1 MEDRDSNMRR
11 TVDFDFDV
19 VENFVDS
26 TKGKG
31 TLRGEYEHGK
41 SASSAF
47 WDPRGRQIVS
57 TSYDDTLRRT
67 LVYLFGNLQ
76 LTNTHRVS
84 VGSGFT
90 CVQNSGKFPEAQT
103 ILSHRT

>member
-1 MEDRDSNMRR
+1 MRR
-11 TVDFDFDV
+11 TLDFDLDV
-19 VENFVDS
+19 ESAKDN
-26 TKGKG
+26 G

-67 LVYLFGNLQ
+67 LVYLFGN
-76 LTNTHRVS
+76 
-84 VGSGFT
+84 F
-90 CVQNSGKFPEAQT
+90 
-103 ILSHRT
+103 I

>member
-1 MEDRDSNMRR
+1 MIFFSLTLISRVWDVRKLNGISFVQSDSMEDRDSNMCR
-11 TVDFDFDV
+11 TLDFDFDV
-19 VENFVDS
+19 VEKFVES
-26 TKGKG
+26 AKGRG

-67 LVYLFGNLQ
+67 F
-76 LTNTHRVS
+76 VS
-84 VGSGFT
+84 SSNF
-90 CVQNSGKFPEAQT
+90 
-103 ILSHRT
+103 I

>member
-1 MEDRDSNMRR
+1 MEDGDSNMRR
-11 TVDFDFDV
+11 TLDFDV
-19 VENFVDS
+19 DVES
-26 TKGKG
+26 AKGKG

-67 LVYLFGNLQ
+67 LVYLFGN
-76 LTNTHRVS
+76 
-84 VGSGFT
+84 F
-90 CVQNSGKFPEAQT
+90 
-103 ILSHRT
+103 I